1 MRLLNIIAGV
11 LIVLLLVLG
20 GIVLYLVSAPQAG
33 GATEVS
39 QPSFSVLETGTAGD
53 YGYAVFNYRGSG
65 NLTMLGLGSQPSTKV
80 TIINDSQ
87 ALQAT
92 TLPQLVDQMDGLGSY
107 GYNVSVSSEPVIGDG
122 VYIVPTG
129 ALPSYVLF
137 NLQSGGSNATI
148 IYLGSTDLILSSGMK
163 QSDWY
168 DSLSSKQ
175 KERIIIYND
184 TLDDL
189 MGSGNFSLQHDI
201 LYNAWMLQNS
211 TVMPLSG
218 NGVTTISM
226 GLNGSNYARLIYDM
240 DGLSGVYDTDVLN
253 ITSQTLDPEPS
264 SIYPWEHSDLRFDL
278 NKTNG
283 TAYFNVEKDGQ
294 IVQKDQ
300 LRRVLDEN
308 VFIEELSFQNPGDY
322 LLFVNDNSHEIASG
336 LLHVKDLEVNMTQ
349 HSGVTYVFSVMV
361 DGMPM
366 EDGEANVSIGNSS
379 DKRNFYVSDG
389 TLTVSAQLPQGQN
402 VFNIEIAGSTIQI
415 PYDNSQMP
423 LLDFYLEYGTLGLLL
438 ILAVYFGARMT
449 KRPVYSLRFGDSVG
463 YVRQEITI
471 PLERAMECF
480 ISVRRDMKLAGVP
493 ITPQEFSVGLK
504 RYLTNGADITEGN
517 VEEVLKR
524 LEKVGRL
531 ESHRDYYQLKG
542 EGDVRGNV
550 LRRMIRE
557 HLIESGTPFSE
568 KDGKFIT
575 KDYEIGFFGD
585 SFSKKGIIIV
595 DDKAEIKRI
604 LSSLTE
610 REQARMRIMQS
621 NSTIEF
627 VPIDRLSDML

>member
-65 NLTMLGLGSQPSTKV
+65 NLTMLGLASQPSMNV

-92 TLPQLVDQMDGLGSY
+92 TLPQLVDQVNGLASY
-107 GYNVSVSSEPVIGDG
+107 GYNVSVSSEPVIGNG

-137 NLQSGGSNATI
+137 NLQNGGSNATI
-148 IYLGSTDLILSSGMK
+148 IYLGSTDLVLSSGMK

-175 KERIIIYND
+175 KGRIIIYND

-189 MGSGNFSLQHDI
+189 MSSGNFSLQHDI
-201 LYNAWMLQNS
+201 LYNTWMLQNS

-226 GLNGSNYARLIYDM
+226 GLNGSDYSRLIYDM
-240 DGLSGVYDTDVLN
+240 DGLRGIYDTDEFN
-253 ITSQTLDPEPS
+253 ATSQALDPEPP
-264 SIYPWEHSDLRFDL
+264 SIYHWEHSDLRFDL

-283 TAYFNVEKDGQ
+283 TAYFTIEKDGQ

-308 VFIEELSFQNPGDY
+308 VFIEELSFKDPGDY
-322 LLFVNDNSHEIASG
+322 LLFVNDDSHEIASG
-336 LLHVKDLEVNMTQ
+336 LLHVKDLEVNLTQ
-349 HSGVTYVFSVMV
+349 HGGVTYVFSVMV

-366 EDGEANVSIGNSS
+366 GDGEANVSIGNSS
-379 DKRNFYVSDG
+379 DKRNFYVSG
-389 TLTVSAQLPQGQN
+389 GVLTVDAQLAQGQN
-402 VFNIEIAGSTIQI
+402 FFNIEIAGSTIQI

-423 LLDFYLEYGTLGLLL
+423 LLDFYLEYGTL
-438 ILAVYFGARMT
+438 
-449 KRPVYSLRFGDSVG
+449 
-463 YVRQEITI
+463 
-471 PLERAMECF
+471 
-480 ISVRRDMKLAGVP
+480 
-493 ITPQEFSVGLK
+493 
-504 RYLTNGADITEGN
+504 
-517 VEEVLKR
+517 
-524 LEKVGRL
+524 
-531 ESHRDYYQLKG
+531 
-542 EGDVRGNV
+542 
-550 LRRMIRE
+550 
-557 HLIESGTPFSE
+557 
-568 KDGKFIT
+568 
-575 KDYEIGFFGD
+575 
-585 SFSKKGIIIV
+585 
-595 DDKAEIKRI
+595 
-604 LSSLTE
+604 
-610 REQARMRIMQS
+610 
-621 NSTIEF
+621 
-627 VPIDRLSDML
+627 

>member
-1 MRLLNIIAGV
+1 MKLLNIIAGV

-20 GIVLYLVSAPQAG
+20 GIVLYLVSAPEAG
-33 GATEVS
+33 GPVQVS
-39 QPSFSVLETGTAGD
+39 QPTFSVLETGTAGD
-53 YGYAVFNYRGSG
+53 HGYAVFNYRGSG
-65 NLTMLGLGSQPSTKV
+65 NLTVLGLSSSPSMKV

-92 TLPQLVDQMDGLGSY
+92 TLPQLVDQIDELESY
-107 GYNVSVSSEPVIGDG
+107 GYNVSVSDAPTIGDG

-137 NLQSGGSNATI
+137 NLQSVGSNATI

-168 DSLSSKQ
+168 DSLTSKQ
-175 KERIIIYND
+175 KGRIIIYND

-189 MGSGNFSLQHDI
+189 MSGGSLSLQHDI
-201 LYNAWMLQNS
+201 LYNTWMLGNS

-226 GLNGSNYARLIYDM
+226 GLNGSDYERLIYDM
-240 DGLSGVYDTDVLN
+240 DGLRGVYDTAQLAMMP
-253 ITSQTLDPEPS
+253 QTLEPQPS
-264 SIYPWEHSDLRFDL
+264 SIFPWEHSDLRFDL

-283 TAYFNVEKDGQ
+283 TAYFNVEKDGK

-308 VFIEELSFQNPGDY
+308 VFIEELSFKDPGDY
-322 LLFVNDNSHEIASG
+322 LLFVNDDSHEIASG
-336 LLHVKDLEVNMTQ
+336 LLHVKDLEVNLTQ
-349 HSGVTYVFSVMV
+349 HGGVTYVFSVLV

-366 EDGEANVSIGNSS
+366 GDGEANVSIGNSS
-379 DKRNFYVSDG
+379 DKRSYYVSDG
-389 TLTVSAQLPQGQN
+389 VLTVDAQLAQGQN
-402 VFNIEIAGSTIQI
+402 VFNIEMDGSTTEI
-415 PYDNSQMP
+415 PYDNSQIP
-423 LLDFYLEYGTLGLLL
+423 LFDFYLEYGSLGLFV
-438 ILAVYFGARMT
+438 ILVVYFGARMT

-463 YVRQEITI
+463 YVRQEIAV

-480 ISVRRDMKLAGVP
+480 TSVRKDMKLEGVP
-493 ITPQEFSVGLK
+493 ITAQEFSVGLK

-517 VEEVLKR
+517 VEEILKR
-524 LEKVGRL
+524 LEKSGRL

-568 KDGKFIT
+568 KSGKFIT

-585 SFSKKGIIIV
+585 SFSKKGIIVV